1 MLLLTVL
8 ATWTAVP
15 RADRV
20 AVTTDQPAVL
30 NDVPLTQYRAFR
42 RMYAT
47 NEKFNQEAWLEAWT
61 EFDETGFRYEIVSE
75 RGSEY
80 VRNKVLRNLLHREQQ
95 LIDGGEANRAE
106 LSLQNY
112 VFEEP
117 AAYGNGVRYIT
128 LKPKRKDMLLVNGRM
143 VLNQDGTELLR
154 VEGVLSKNPSFW
166 TSVVNVIR
174 DFARLDGV
182 RVPVTTESIAKIK
195 FAGLSRMSVRY
206 EYRVDQRPPRE
217 SVCAADHGCRNHSL
231 TPRKCASASV
241 RNAHVPGRLCPS
253 CLGRPLTCARA
264 ALAHPRTRAL
274 AALAHPRTCALEPM
288 RVLTSF

>member
-1 MLLLTVL
+1 MLLALGVGVERAMRHQQHNPGSKVTRFGQSAPMLMLLFTVL

-20 AVTTDQPAVL
+20 ATTTDQPAVL

-80 VRNKVLRNLLHREQQ
+80 VRNKVLRNLLYREQQ

-112 VFEEP
+112 VFEDSS
-117 AAYGNGVRYIT
+117 AYGNGVRYIT

-182 RVPVTTESIAKIK
+182 RVPVTTESVAKIK

-206 EYRVDQRPPRE
+206 EYESINGRPV
-217 SVCAADHGCRNHSL
+217 S
-231 TPRKCASASV
+231 ASA
-241 RNAHVPGRLCPS
+241 RQ
-253 CLGRPLTCARA
+253 TMA
-264 ALAHPRTRAL
+264 AVITR
-274 AALAHPRTCALEPM
+274 
-288 RVLTSF
+288 

>member
-1 MLLLTVL
+1 MC
-8 ATWTAVP
+8 
-15 RADRV
+15 ADVDAPVHSAGNLDRS
-20 AVTTDQPAVL
+20 AARRSRERRPLPIKPAVL

-61 EFDETGFRYEIVSE
+61 EFDSTGFRYEIVSE

-95 LIDGGEANRAE
+95 LIAGGEADRAE
-106 LSLQNY
+106 LSQQNY
-112 VFEEP
+112 VFEES
-117 AAYGNGVRYIT
+117 AAFGDGVRYIT

-166 TSVVNVIR
+166 TSVVNVSR

-195 FAGLSRMSVRY
+195 FAGMSRMTVRY
-206 EYRVDQRPPRE
+206 EYE
-217 SVCAADHGCRNHSL
+217 SINGRSVSPSARQTMAAVIFAKARL
-231 TPRKCASASV
+231 RKSGEA
-241 RNAHVPGRLCPS
+241 GRRQAVIS
-253 CLGRPLTCARA
+253 R
-264 ALAHPRTRAL
+264 
-274 AALAHPRTCALEPM
+274 
-288 RVLTSF
+288 